1 LEHKSDHA
9 KCGTEKEDWGDEEIG
24 RSGNREKIGRS
35 GIKVLEFSPR
45 FPASPNPHFSIPGLT
60 THRLISSNPMTR
72 KFRHLYGPVPS
83 RRLGRSLGI
92 DLVPH
97 KICTYDCIYCQIGK
111 TTKRTLLRKEY
122 VPVKEV
128 LQEVELFL
136 REEFSPIDHFSLSGS
151 GEPTLHSQI
160 GSVIEGIK
168 AITSIP
174 VAVITNG
181 SLLYEEEVR
190 QDLLR
195 ADIVLPSLDAVSS
208 EVFMRINRPR
218 PGFSIEKVIEGM
230 AEFRRVYK
238 GQIWLEILFCKG
250 VNDQSSELRKMKEA
264 VKRIQPDLIHINT
277 VVRPPSEDWVR
288 PLSKNELEEIKAFFG
303 EKASII
309 SEFDRHPSPTSPRDL
324 KEEIL
329 SILRRRPLSLTDLS
343 KGMGI
348 PANELEGYI
357 GPLIEEGRIHA
368 RVFGD
373 SIYYEIK

>member
-1 LEHKSDHA
+1 MK
-9 KCGTEKEDWGDEEIG
+9 KY
-24 RSGNREKIGRS
+24 RY
-35 GIKVLEFSPR
+35 
-45 FPASPNPHFSIPGLT
+45 
-60 THRLISSNPMTR
+60 
-72 KFRHLYGPVPS
+72 LYGPVPS

-111 TTKRTLLRKEY
+111 TTDKTLVRKEY
-122 VPVKEV
+122 VPVKEI
-128 LQEVELFL
+128 LEEVRRFL
-136 REEFSPIDHFSLSGS
+136 KEETSSIDHLSLSGS

-160 GSVIEGIK
+160 RSVIEGIK
-168 AITSIP
+168 TITSIP

-190 QDLLR
+190 QDLLH

-218 PGFSIEKVIEGM
+218 PGFSIEKVIEGLV
-230 AEFRRVYK
+230 EFRKVYK

-250 VNDQSSELRKMKEA
+250 VNDSKEELLRMKKA
-264 VKRIQPDLIHINT
+264 VDRIQPDRIHLNT
-277 VVRPPSEDWVR
+277 VVRPPSEKWAA
-288 PLSKNELEEIKAFFG
+288 PLSQKEMEEIQVYFG

-309 SEFDRHPSPTSPRDL
+309 TEFDRHPSSISGRDI

-329 SILRRRPLSLTDLS
+329 EILKRRPLSLSDLS

-348 PANELEGYI
+348 PQNELDEYIKPLAQEGKI
-357 GPLIEEGRIHA
+357 QTRI
-368 RVFGD
+368 FGG
-373 SIYYEIK
+373 SIYYEISKES